1 MLASRPLLL
10 AFSTWPLKLAMAST
24 TFKLLLIA
32 ALLTLGDAG
41 PSSKAQRRRQR
52 ARGKTKNCRIP
63 GCKRCNLEDREKC
76 DQCRPTYGLTEAKLC
91 SPCGANCEKCD
102 DAGPGSCDVCRKG
115 FTLDKISNECRPC
128 ADHCLKCDEAG
139 PGGCNECGHKRML
152 HVRLEVTGEIHEC
165 LPCGSGCAECTEEL
179 GCTECEAF
187 HHMVSDNGHDG
198 CAFSYLKIFGLL
210 AIILVP
216 IIGCVFMIV
225 EDDLTTAQ
233 HHVRQ
238 RQVADRAEAV
248 CKREQSE
255 GQMLQKRGRAS
266 IFRPEARPD
275 TSPPRMGRE
284 YSGSSPH
291 HSMAGYSGIEIVEA
305 TTGGRDR

>member
-1 MLASRPLLL
+1 
-10 AFSTWPLKLAMAST
+10 MAAT

-32 ALLTLGDAG
+32 ALLTFGDAG

-102 DAGPGSCDVCRKG
+102 DAGPGSCDMCRKG

-238 RQVADRAEAV
+238 RHRVGPHSARAPVAR
-248 CKREQSE
+248 RHQ
-255 GQMLQKRGRAS
+255 
-266 IFRPEARPD
+266 
-275 TSPPRMGRE
+275 
-284 YSGSSPH
+284 
-291 HSMAGYSGIEIVEA
+291 
-305 TTGGRDR
+305 